1 MEYRERVINAGLYN
15 FFYAL
20 ILDDEDCKEIYNHT
34 ECKNIEIEL
43 SSLKYLE
50 VFPVIHNLI
59 ITGGIPTAEGFKA
72 LYAHT
77 ELEQLVLDYEE
88 TDTDKEGI
96 DLSKFPNLKF
106 LLSRSNL
113 NILNFLPEQ
122 FPNIHIEVLN
132 YYRAGKPVKVEYH
145 EGYDLYKKTSFW
157 FVSLETYETVGIQL
171 ANLLFPVEKEF
182 TDRHFG
188 ERFSEKL
195 DRLAI
200 IPMCMPT
207 ITLKERRDISW
218 KNRYADVRLIIPYD
232 DFIYGDQTERI
243 LLCKKNIQ
251 TAVEYVKRKDATF
264 EADRFLEA
272 VEDAFTTV
280 YPE

>member
-1 MEYRERVINAGLYN
+1 M
-15 FFYAL
+15 
-20 ILDDEDCKEIYNHT
+20 
-34 ECKNIEIEL
+34 
-43 SSLKYLE
+43 
-50 VFPVIHNLI
+50 
-59 ITGGIPTAEGFKA
+59 
-72 LYAHT
+72 
-77 ELEQLVLDYEE
+77 
-88 TDTDKEGI
+88 
-96 DLSKFPNLKF
+96 
-106 LLSRSNL
+106 
-113 NILNFLPEQ
+113 
-122 FPNIHIEVLN
+122 
-132 YYRAGKPVKVEYH
+132 
-145 EGYDLYKKTSFW
+145 
-157 FVSLETYETVGIQL
+157 
-171 ANLLFPVEKEF
+171 LFPIEKEF

-207 ITLKERRDISW
+207 ITLKERRYISW